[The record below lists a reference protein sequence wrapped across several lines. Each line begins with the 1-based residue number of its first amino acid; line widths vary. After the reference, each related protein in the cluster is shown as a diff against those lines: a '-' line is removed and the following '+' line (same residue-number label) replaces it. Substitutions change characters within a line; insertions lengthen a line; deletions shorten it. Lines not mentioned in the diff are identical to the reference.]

1 MLCHYPWNHN
11 FKYIQFWLIFRVQVR
26 SYIKSDVLIKSCFH
40 TTKCDRHE
48 LGEKHFLTMVA
59 TRKWKKMYGEF
70 NAKDT
75 QTGKCQNSSV
85 WLVNESLYFMFLHE
99 LTMAILSDL
108 NNAAF
113 SIIIIKHDCWRS
125 IMSPSERRI
134 VGAGG
139 IPWWSPSQVLA
150 TNYCVCSVCVYVCV
164 HWFVWY
170 LL

>member
-48 LGEKHFLTMVA
+48 LGEKHFLSMVA

-113 SIIIIKHDCWRS
+113 IIITIKHDCWRS

-134 VGAGG
+134 IYDMICKFDDTHNVEFHRIWGVGHGSTSSWRRTG
-139 IPWWSPSQVLA
+139 KEKS
-150 TNYCVCSVCVYVCV
+150 
-164 HWFVWY
+164 
-170 LL
+170 